1 MEEINKKDTN
11 GTEKAPKIEI
21 ARNNN
26 DNGNRKLKTTVIV
39 LAVIAAVL
47 ALVFAYVWYDRQ
59 QMINDLTI
67 DKENL
72 TNELIELQGEYSQLS
87 TDNDSLNVQLDRE
100 KEKVTQL
107 LDRIQKT
114 DAANRSKI
122 RQYEKELGTLRS
134 IMKHYIF
141 QIDSLN
147 TLNMAL
153 REDAAQARKEA
164 QKSHE
169 RYQELSK
176 TTDEYAKLVAQGS
189 EIKGRGINIVGIN
202 ASNKDTDR
210 SSRIKKLRTCLF
222 LIENSIA
229 PKGPMTVYIR
239 IKGPDGILLTSEQQ
253 RIFEVAG
260 EQLVYTESRE
270 VDYQGEEVEVCIYYS
285 QEQKFVKGVY
295 TVEVYTS
302 SGLLGTGDVLLR

>member
-1 MEEINKKDTN
+1 MEDINKKNAVDAPVSPTGGN
-11 GTEKAPKIEI
+11 GSRMDE
-21 ARNNN
+21 
-26 DNGNRKLKTTVIV
+26 GSNRRLKTTVIV

-59 QMINDLTI
+59 QMIKDLTI

-153 REDAAQARKEA
+153 REDAEQARREA

-189 EIKGRGINIVGIN
+189 EIKGRGINITGIN

-210 SSRIKKLRTCLF
+210 SSRIKKLSSWSTQSPVRWT
-222 LIENSIA
+222 IRA
-229 PKGPMTVYIR
+229 RKWRYVYITR
-239 IKGPDGILLTSEQQ
+239 RSKSLSRVCTPLRSIPHPACSAPEMFFSANPLTE
-253 RIFEVAG
+253 
-260 EQLVYTESRE
+260 
-270 VDYQGEEVEVCIYYS
+270 
-285 QEQKFVKGVY
+285 
-295 TVEVYTS
+295 
-302 SGLLGTGDVLLR
+302 